1 MGKPGRL
8 DMGKEDK
15 SAKATILEIKDI
27 TKTFGA
33 SPALKGITLD
43 VCEGEFL
50 TLLGPSG
57 CGKTTLIRIIAGFE
71 SPSSGEVKID
81 GVSILDAPPYR
92 RPLGMVFQNLALFPH
107 LTVAQNIGYG
117 LKIRRM
123 AAAVIREKV
132 DNALAMVGLEG
143 LGARYT
149 GQISGGQRQR
159 VALARAIVTEP
170 RVLLLDEPL
179 GALDMKIRRQMQT
192 ELKQIQETLGTTFI
206 FVTHD
211 QEEALTM
218 SDRIA
223 VFRNG
228 LIDQVGAP
236 ATIYE
241 KPATRFV
248 AEFVG
253 DTNFFEGSIQQD
265 QAGLKQF
272 NSTEMQCVFDLPDT
286 TLPARTPVGL
296 SLRPQHLRLTHAAN
310 AKLRATVLRHV
321 YAGQSIRLWLQAGSR
336 TLIAD
341 WHAGDDQALPGQ
353 GAAVGLT
360 WDNNRASVVS
370 L

>member
-1 MGKPGRL
+1 MGQANKA
-8 DMGKEDK
+8 
-15 SAKATILEIKDI
+15 AKATILEIKDVI
-27 TKTFGA
+27 KTFGT

-43 VCEGEFL
+43 VREGEFL

-71 SPSSGEVKID
+71 SPTSGDVKID
-81 GVSILDAPPYR
+81 GASILDAPPYR

-107 LTVAQNIGYG
+107 LTVADNIGYG
-117 LKIRRM
+117 LKIRRL
-123 AAAVIREKV
+123 ATATIREKV
-132 DNALAMVGLEG
+132 ANALAMVGLDD
-143 LGARYT
+143 LGTRYT

-192 ELKQIQETLGTTFI
+192 ELKQIQEKLGTTFI

-236 ATIYE
+236 AAIYE

-253 DTNFFEGSIQQD
+253 DTNFFEGSIEQG
-265 QAGLKQF
+265 QAGRKQF
-272 NSTEMQCVFDLPDT
+272 NSAELQCAFDLPDT
-286 TLPARTPVGL
+286 ALPAGTPVGL
-296 SLRPQHLRLTHAAN
+296 SLRPQHLKFAGADN
-310 AKLRATVLRHV
+310 AKLRTTVLRHV
-321 YAGQSIRLWLQAGSR
+321 YAGQSTRLWLQAGSR
-336 TLIAD
+336 TLIVD
-341 WHAGDDQALPGQ
+341 WHAGDDQALPAQ

-360 WDNNRASVVS
+360 WDSSRASVVP